1 MDEAL
6 NALCLSP
13 DPTVSRAVVTMLS
26 GLPGFAI
33 TVREIDY
40 GQPVDFQEFRDPDL
54 AIVVLGTD
62 LAAGLAMIDEVHRT
76 VPATQVLAL
85 APEERPETII
95 KAMRAGADEFLPLP
109 LDATS
114 LLKVCIKVSALR
126 GSAAAR
132 PRGEVWVAYGAKG
145 GVGVTTLVA
154 NLGFALRAAQR
165 EVALVDL
172 DVYRG
177 DLALFLN
184 VTPGYSLRDLAN
196 NFKQLDEVY
205 LQSTLLRHRSG
216 LELLAAPPPIPGE
229 PALALTREQTLRIL
243 EMLDATHQVTVVDA
257 TSVPLDST
265 LAALG
270 CADRIFLVTEL
281 TLPALRA
288 CMRTLDWLRAEDID
302 LDTVEMVVNKYASR
316 SWEVAPGE
324 ASKTLRLPI
333 RTLIPRDEAAA
344 FTAINS
350 GLPLEQVRGGGAVQ
364 RAIAALVPRNPVDEE
379 KPALKGFRRF
389 FSGAERRV

>member
-13 DPTVSRAVVTMLS
+13 DPAVSRAVVIMLA
-26 GLPGFAI
+26 GLPGFAVN
-33 TVREIDY
+33 VREIDY
-40 GQPVDFQEFRDPDL
+40 GQPVDFETLRNPDL

-62 LAAGLAMIDEVHRT
+62 LAAGLAMIDEVHRA

-132 PRGEVWVAYGAKG
+132 PRGACWVAYGAKG

-172 DVYRG
+172 DVFRG

-205 LQSTLLRHRSG
+205 LQSTLIRHRS
-216 LELLAAPPPIPGE
+216 
-229 PALALTREQTLRIL
+229 ALALTREQTLRII
-243 EMLDATHQVTVVDA
+243 EMLDATHEVTVVDA
-257 TSVPLDST
+257 TSVPLEST

-302 LDTVEMVVNKYASR
+302 PDTVEMVVNKYASR

-324 ASKTLRLPI
+324 AAKTLRLPI

-364 RAIAALVPRNPVDEE
+364 RAIAALVPRTPVDNE
-379 KPALKGFRRF
+379 KPAPKGFRRF